1 MRRRPFLDQRRPS
14 FKRRWQQ
21 RPWWVRLA
29 LSLLL
34 ALACVLLLA
43 VLLGSPDPGASP
55 STSAASSGSET
66 TSSPL
71 LRQVSTSHFSHLVDR
86 FVIWPFDY
94 GHANFSQ

>member
-29 LSLLL
+29 LSLLF
-34 ALACVLLLA
+34 ALACVLLLT
-43 VLLGSPDPGASP
+43 VILGSPDPGASP
-55 STSAASSGSET
+55 STSTASSGSEA

-71 LRQVSTSHFSHLVDR
+71 LRQVTTSHLPHFRDR
-86 FVIWPFDY
+86 FVIRVFD
-94 GHANFSQ
+94 HEQANLS